1 MQRRR
6 KSTRERRRMGF
17 DGKSTESSD
26 GEEEENEG
34 KHMVH
39 GHRCKRIFHEFLPLE
54 IEVEVDI
61 P

>member
-6 KSTRERRRMGF
+6 KSTRERGRMGF
-17 DGKSTESSD
+17 DGKSTESD
-26 GEEEENEG
+26 GVEGENEG

-54 IEVEVDI
+54 IEVEVDT